1 MTPAE
6 SAPWLAPDLNAML
19 TRSLRRYGN
28 REAMYDGDETV
39 TYLTLFRRAVAL
51 SCFVDEAALGPGGS
65 VVLYLPSGLIALRS
79 LLAVSLSGRASVPLD
94 ALARARRTP
103 GADPATRF
111 EERELADL
119 RSLSSPVRLILTTTP
134 LARYVERM
142 KRECGLAAGCP
153 VLFADEAARRMD
165 DSHQDKIHERLAKA
179 TAGKLGHTRP
189 GDVAIEFGRRRSGV
203 PSGQSETA
211 DGLKLSQAQLMN
223 AVASAVKAAVEASG
237 PTAKDAVGI
246 ATDDATEDATENATE
261 DGALVMTSTEEPI
274 TWTHGYL
281 PALASGRRLNFIRF
295 FYPAHVAQAIR
306 SDNARRLLLTSA
318 QYESL
323 ADELRR
329 NQARPELQCLT
340 NEIPSSEL
348 IARWAGASASAITP
362 VAVAVAGSNSVIR
375 QSHPNPQG

>member
-1 MTPAE
+1 MTPPE

-28 REAMYDGDETV
+28 REAMYDGDEIV

-51 SCFVDEAALGPGGS
+51 SCFVDEAALAPGGS
-65 VVLYLPSGLIALRS
+65 VVLYLPSGLVALRS
-79 LLAVSLSGRASVPLD
+79 FLAVSLSGRASVPLD

-142 KRECGLAAGCP
+142 KRECGLEAACP
-153 VLFADEAARRMD
+153 VLFADEAAQRMD

-179 TAGKLGHTRP
+179 TAGKLGRTQP
-189 GDVAIEFGRRRSGV
+189 SDVAIEFGRRRRGA
-203 PSGQSETA
+203 PSGHGESA

-223 AVASAVKAAVEASG
+223 AVASAVDGAIEASG
-237 PTAKDAVGI
+237 PTAKEAIGVAAG
-246 ATDDATEDATENATE
+246 EGPE
-261 DGALVMTSTEEPI
+261 DGVLVMTSTEEPA

-281 PALASGRRLNFIRF
+281 PALAAGRRLNFIRF
-295 FYPAHVAQAIR
+295 FYPAHVAQAIYT
-306 SDNARRLLLTSA
+306 DNARRLLLSSA
-318 QYESL
+318 QYEAL
-323 ADELRR
+323 ANELER
-329 NQARPELQCLT
+329 NQTRPELQCLT
-340 NEIPSSEL
+340 NEIPSPEL
-348 IARWAGASASAITP
+348 IATWGRASASSITP
-362 VAVAVAGSNSVIR
+362 VAVAAAAAIDR